1 MHQKNILKSPQNHG
15 LCYNVAWDYRGNRG
29 DLLLTDVVVAVVV
42 VVVCFYCCCCW
53 CCCLF
58 SWMWLALLSSPTCAC
73 IRWCY
78 SPSSALMKII
88 LQGPV
93 FICSTMFNVNYSCGL
108 WSFRKLALNI
118 LNVDEEHLDYYEW
131 ERWGIFFQIN
141 FSSHKF
147 FLSLESLSLTSLS
160 ETLIGQPH
168 LLWRL
173 HGEIKW
179 GERGKDCQPVC
190 SSLDQRHRWIRQ
202 KMVISLP
209 LKGSLEI

>member
-58 SWMWLALLSSPTCAC
+58 SWMWLALLSSPTCVC

-93 FICSTMFNVNYSCGL
+93 SICSTMFNVNFSCGL

-131 ERWGIFFQIN
+131 ERWGIFFWDKFSVVQVLPPIGISLIDFFVGN
-141 FSSHKF
+141 FNWSATS
-147 FLSLESLSLTSLS
+147 SLTTAWRDQVRRKGKRLSTSLFVTWS
-160 ETLIGQPH
+160 TPSTNSAENGDFP
-168 LLWRL
+168 
-173 HGEIKW
+173 
-179 GERGKDCQPVC
+179 
-190 SSLDQRHRWIRQ
+190 SA
-202 KMVISLP
+202 
-209 LKGSLEI
+209 

>member
-1 MHQKNILKSPQNHG
+1 MGCATMWHETTEEIEVICCWPMLM
-15 LCYNVAWDYRGNRG
+15 
-29 DLLLTDVVVAVVV
+29 LLLLLLLLSSVFIVAVVD
-42 VVVCFYCCCCW
+42 VVVCFLECGWRCCHHP
-53 CCCLF
+53 
-58 SWMWLALLSSPTCAC
+58 LAR

-93 FICSTMFNVNYSCGL
+93 FICSTMFNVNFSCGL

-160 ETLIGQPH
+160 
-168 LLWRL
+168 
-173 HGEIKW
+173 
-179 GERGKDCQPVC
+179 
-190 SSLDQRHRWIRQ
+190 
-202 KMVISLP
+202 
-209 LKGSLEI
+209 